1 VAGRNLFD
9 EARVRALPDGG
20 ELVLGPGDVA
30 TPAALD
36 RAFAKGIRVRWK
48 AERAAPAASPPAAG
62 GPGGLWNRMLAE
74 DGTYVVSV
82 RGGRATVHRLTD
94 AGPTPVREP

>member
-1 VAGRNLFD
+1 MAGRNLFD
-9 EARVRALPDGG
+9 DARVRGLPDGG

-48 AERAAPAASPPAAG
+48 SERAAQAAPPAAA
-62 GPGGLWNRMLAE
+62 GGLWGRMLAE

-94 AGPTPVREP
+94 SGPMPVREA

>member
-1 VAGRNLFD
+1 MGGRNLFD
-9 EARVRALPDGG
+9 EARVRGLPDGG

-48 AERAAPAASPPAAG
+48 ADRSASAAPAAAAAG
-62 GPGGLWNRMLAE
+62 LWGRMLSA
-74 DGTYVVSV
+74 DGTYVVTV
-82 RGGRATVHRLTD
+82 RAGRAVVHRLTD
-94 AGPTPVREP
+94 AGPEPVKEV